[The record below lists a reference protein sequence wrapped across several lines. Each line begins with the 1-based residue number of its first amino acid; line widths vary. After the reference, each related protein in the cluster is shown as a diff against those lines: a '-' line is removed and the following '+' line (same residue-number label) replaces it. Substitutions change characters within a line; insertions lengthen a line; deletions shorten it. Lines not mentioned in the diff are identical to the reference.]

1 MADSMAGAQAG
12 TNQQARIVQLIW
24 ERYGAEEEHPF
35 KNDTASAVF
44 RCPRNQKWFAV
55 LLRIPKA
62 RLGLAGN
69 APAEI
74 LDLKCDPILVSSL
87 QREPGFFK
95 AYHMNKDAW
104 ITVLLDDTVPDE
116 RIAFLLDLSYEA
128 VAAKKP
134 TRQGRAP
141 RGRRG

>member
-1 MADSMAGAQAG
+1 MADPVAGAQASAS
-12 TNQQARIVQLIW
+12 QKARIVQLIW
-24 ERYGAEEEHPF
+24 ERYGAGEEHPF
-35 KNDTASAVF
+35 KNDTTSAVF
-44 RCPRNQKWFAV
+44 RCPHNQKWFAV
-55 LLRIPKA
+55 LLCIPRA
-62 RLGLAGN
+62 RLGLAGD

-104 ITVLLDDTVPDE
+104 ITVVLDDTVPDE

-128 VAAKKP
+128 VAAKKAP
-134 TRQGRAP
+134 VRRTRRS
-141 RGRRG
+141 RL